1 MRYLV
6 PVFICSTA
14 LWAQATSGRAAAP
27 RAPVSAATANP
38 NDAAPPS
45 VRPEDK
51 CLLEGTVVNSITGE
65 PLKMASG
72 HFGLGHGSGAHAPD
86 EYYVIESTN
95 PNMQGFDGAAL
106 SFVQY
111 LYELAK

>member
-6 PVFICSTA
+6 PVFFCSTA
-14 LWAQATSGRAAAP
+14 MWAQATSVRAAAP

-65 PLKMASG
+65 PLKKAHLSLRPIGAQNASG
-72 HFGLGHGSGAHAPD
+72 YGT
-86 EYYVIESTN
+86 IT
-95 PNMQGFDGAAL
+95 DGAGHFL
-106 SFVQY
+106 IDDLDPGRYTFS
-111 LYELAK
+111 